1 MGETNNDMVQRWAH
15 VVSLLQSDHQVG
27 NRLRGFVHLA
37 HPQALVGNVL
47 LIAVPN
53 EYTRDTFQSKLKEP
67 LKRALYTAYGPE
79 ISEAFLIDE
88 SLSATAETS
97 PEEAPST
104 VVGAPPAHP
113 LPTVSGSSEHSEHT
127 SGSAS
132 PSHGAAEYGIPSYDS
147 VSGAAP
153 RHAQVPAPSGQHV
166 HTYEAH
172 PYKAPEPSGFAE
184 VSTTPPLHEVEAER
198 VGLTDTASHH
208 ATTDSYVAAPEAPA
222 AVPNAGGGIF
232 PDQLPADQAMP
243 DPSAPPAAGWESS
256 ARLNQNYTFDTFVIG
271 QSNRFAHAAAFA
283 VSESPAN
290 AYNPL
295 FIYGDSGLGKT
306 HLLHAIGHYAK
317 HLYPSLRVRYVNS
330 EEFTNDFINSIR
342 DDEGSSFKQIYRNVD
357 MLLIDDIQFLAGKE
371 HTQEEFF
378 HTFNALHNHQKQVV
392 ITSDLPPKQLTGFA
406 ERMRSRFEWGLIT
419 DVQPPEL
426 ETRIAIL
433 RKKAQSESLNVPD
446 DVMEY
451 IASHITANI
460 RELEGA
466 LIRVTAFASL
476 NKQQVDLSLAEV
488 VLKDL
493 ITDAGGAEITAA
505 QVLATTAAYF
515 DVSID
520 DLRSKSRTRTL
531 TNARQI
537 AMYLLREL
545 TDMSLPRIGQ
555 ELGGRDHTTVMH
567 AVRKVS
573 AQMPERHVTFNQ
585 VTELT
590 NKIKQDQR
598 QNR

>member
-1 MGETNNDMVQRWAH
+1 MNAEHTQLQERWEQVISILQANPE
-15 VVSLLQSDHQVG
+15 VSQ
-27 NRLRGFVHLA
+27 RLRGFVSLA
-37 HPQALVGNVL
+37 QPQAFVGTVL
-47 LIAVPN
+47 LIAVPS
-53 EYTRDTFQSKLKEP
+53 ELTRNIFQSQLKAP
-67 LKRALYTAYGPE
+67 FQQALTTVFGPGV
-79 ISEAFLIDE
+79 SEAFTIDE
-88 SLSATAETS
+88 SLAQTS
-97 PEEAPST
+97 Q
-104 VVGAPPAHP
+104 
-113 LPTVSGSSEHSEHT
+113 TVSPSIPQIEDD
-127 SGSAS
+127 S
-132 PSHGAAEYGIPSYDS
+132 PM
-147 VSGAAP
+147 
-153 RHAQVPAPSGQHV
+153 
-166 HTYEAH
+166 
-172 PYKAPEPSGFAE
+172 
-184 VSTTPPLHEVEAER
+184 PPLHEVEAELHTP
-198 VGLTDTASHH
+198 VPPHQSQIADVP
-208 ATTDSYVAAPEAPA
+208 VADAPA
-222 AVPNAGGGIF
+222 ASPVDPAIFAERPQSSSPSPTDFSEVHTPQHVDSAVPAHPISS
-232 PDQLPADQAMP
+232 PAETEDI
-243 DPSAPPAAGWESS
+243 SSPAADTHSAVSSDSGWDSS
-256 ARLNQNYTFDTFVIG
+256 ARLNPNYTFDTFVIG

-283 VSESPAN
+283 VSESPAQ

-317 HLYPSLRVRYVNS
+317 HLFPSLRVRYVNS

-476 NKQQVDLSLAEV
+476 NKQPVDVALAEV

-493 ITDAGGAEITAA
+493 ITDAGDTEITSG
-505 QVLATTAAYF
+505 QVLATTASYF
-515 DVSID
+515 DVTLE

-567 AVRKVS
+567 AVRKVG
-573 AQMPERHVTFNQ
+573 AQMAERRTTFNQ
-585 VTELT
+585 VTDLT

-598 QNR
+598 ESR

>member
-1 MGETNNDMVQRWAH
+1 MNAEHTQLQERWEQVISILQANPE
-15 VVSLLQSDHQVG
+15 VSQ
-27 NRLRGFVHLA
+27 RLRGFVNLA
-37 HPQALVGNVL
+37 QPQAFVGTVL
-47 LIAVPN
+47 LIAVPS
-53 EYTRDTFQSKLKEP
+53 ELTRNIFQSQLKAP
-67 LKRALYTAYGPE
+67 FQQALTTVFGPGV
-79 ISEAFLIDE
+79 SEAFTIDE
-88 SLSATAETS
+88 SLAQTS
-97 PEEAPST
+97 Q
-104 VVGAPPAHP
+104 
-113 LPTVSGSSEHSEHT
+113 TVSPSVPQVEDD
-127 SGSAS
+127 S
-132 PSHGAAEYGIPSYDS
+132 PM
-147 VSGAAP
+147 
-153 RHAQVPAPSGQHV
+153 
-166 HTYEAH
+166 
-172 PYKAPEPSGFAE
+172 
-184 VSTTPPLHEVEAER
+184 PPLHEVEAELHTPVPPHQTADVPVADAPTASPVDPAIFAER
-198 VGLTDTASHH
+198 PQSSSPSPTDFSEVHTPQHVDSAVPAQPISSPAETEDISSPATDTHTAVSS
-208 ATTDSYVAAPEAPA
+208 DS
-222 AVPNAGGGIF
+222 
-232 PDQLPADQAMP
+232 
-243 DPSAPPAAGWESS
+243 GWDSS
-256 ARLNQNYTFDTFVIG
+256 ARLNPNYTFDTFVIG

-283 VSESPAN
+283 VSESPAQ

-317 HLYPSLRVRYVNS
+317 HLFPSLRVRYVNS

>member
-1 MGETNNDMVQRWAH
+1 MNAEHTQLQERWEQVISILQANPE
-15 VVSLLQSDHQVG
+15 VSQ
-27 NRLRGFVHLA
+27 RLRGFVNLA
-37 HPQALVGNVL
+37 QPQAFVGTVL
-47 LIAVPN
+47 LIAVPS
-53 EYTRDTFQSKLKEP
+53 ELTRNIFQSQLKAP
-67 LKRALYTAYGPE
+67 FQQALTTVFGPGV
-79 ISEAFLIDE
+79 SEAFTIDE
-88 SLSATAETS
+88 SLAQTS
-97 PEEAPST
+97 Q
-104 VVGAPPAHP
+104 
-113 LPTVSGSSEHSEHT
+113 TVSPSIPQIEDD
-127 SGSAS
+127 S
-132 PSHGAAEYGIPSYDS
+132 PM
-147 VSGAAP
+147 
-153 RHAQVPAPSGQHV
+153 
-166 HTYEAH
+166 
-172 PYKAPEPSGFAE
+172 
-184 VSTTPPLHEVEAER
+184 PPLHEVEAELHTP
-198 VGLTDTASHH
+198 VPPHQTA
-208 ATTDSYVAAPEAPA
+208 DVPVADAPA
-222 AVPNAGGGIF
+222 ASPVNPAIFAERPQSSSPSPTDFSEVHTPQHVDSAVPAQPISS
-232 PDQLPADQAMP
+232 PAETEDI
-243 DPSAPPAAGWESS
+243 SSPATDTHTAVSSDSGWDSS
-256 ARLNQNYTFDTFVIG
+256 ARLNPNYTFDTFVIG

-283 VSESPAN
+283 VSESPAQ

-317 HLYPSLRVRYVNS
+317 HLFPSLRVRYVNS

-476 NKQQVDLSLAEV
+476 NKQPVDVALAEV

-493 ITDAGGAEITAA
+493 ITDAGDAEITSG
-505 QVLATTAAYF
+505 QVLATTASYF
-515 DVSID
+515 DVTLE

-567 AVRKVS
+567 AVRKVG
-573 AQMPERHVTFNQ
+573 AQMAERRTTFNQ
-585 VTELT
+585 VTDLT

-598 QNR
+598 EGR

>member
-1 MGETNNDMVQRWAH
+1 MNAEHTQLQERWEQVISILQANPE
-15 VVSLLQSDHQVG
+15 VSQ
-27 NRLRGFVHLA
+27 RLRGFVNLA
-37 HPQALVGNVL
+37 QPQAFVGTVL
-47 LIAVPN
+47 LIAVPS
-53 EYTRDTFQSKLKEP
+53 ELTRNIFQSQLKAP
-67 LKRALYTAYGPE
+67 FQQALTTVFGPGV
-79 ISEAFLIDE
+79 SEAFTIDE
-88 SLSATAETS
+88 SLAQTS
-97 PEEAPST
+97 QM
-104 VVGAPPAHP
+104 V
-113 LPTVSGSSEHSEHT
+113 
-127 SGSAS
+127 S
-132 PSHGAAEYGIPSYDS
+132 PSVPQVEDDS
-147 VSGAAP
+147 P
-153 RHAQVPAPSGQHV
+153 M
-166 HTYEAH
+166 
-172 PYKAPEPSGFAE
+172 
-184 VSTTPPLHEVEAER
+184 PPLHEVEAELHTP
-198 VGLTDTASHH
+198 VPPHQTA
-208 ATTDSYVAAPEAPA
+208 DVPVADAPA
-222 AVPNAGGGIF
+222 ASPVDPAIFAERPQSSSPSPTDFSEVHTPQHVDSAVPAQPISS
-232 PDQLPADQAMP
+232 PAETEDI
-243 DPSAPPAAGWESS
+243 SSPATDTHTAVSSDSGWDSS
-256 ARLNQNYTFDTFVIG
+256 ARLNPNYTFDTFVIG

-283 VSESPAN
+283 VSESPAQ

-317 HLYPSLRVRYVNS
+317 HLFPSLRVRYVNS

-476 NKQQVDLSLAEV
+476 NKQPVDVALAEV

-493 ITDAGGAEITAA
+493 ITDAGDAEITSG
-505 QVLATTAAYF
+505 QVLATTASYF
-515 DVSID
+515 DVTLE

-567 AVRKVS
+567 AVRKVG
-573 AQMPERHVTFNQ
+573 AQMAERRTTFNQ
-585 VTELT
+585 VTDLT

-598 QNR
+598 ESR

>member
-1 MGETNNDMVQRWAH
+1 MNAEHTQLQERWEQVISILQANPE
-15 VVSLLQSDHQVG
+15 VSQ
-27 NRLRGFVHLA
+27 RLRGFVNLA
-37 HPQALVGNVL
+37 QPQAFVGTVL
-47 LIAVPN
+47 LIAVPS
-53 EYTRDTFQSKLKEP
+53 ELTRNIFQSQLKAP
-67 LKRALYTAYGPE
+67 FQQALTTVFGPGV
-79 ISEAFLIDE
+79 SEAFTIDE
-88 SLSATAETS
+88 SLAQTS
-97 PEEAPST
+97 Q
-104 VVGAPPAHP
+104 
-113 LPTVSGSSEHSEHT
+113 TVSPSIPQIEDD
-127 SGSAS
+127 S
-132 PSHGAAEYGIPSYDS
+132 PM
-147 VSGAAP
+147 
-153 RHAQVPAPSGQHV
+153 
-166 HTYEAH
+166 
-172 PYKAPEPSGFAE
+172 
-184 VSTTPPLHEVEAER
+184 PPLHEVEAELHTPVPPPQTADVPVADAPTASPVDPAIFAER
-198 VGLTDTASHH
+198 PQSSSPSPTDFSEVHTPQHVDSAVPAQPISSPAETEDISSPATDTHTAVSS
-208 ATTDSYVAAPEAPA
+208 DS
-222 AVPNAGGGIF
+222 
-232 PDQLPADQAMP
+232 
-243 DPSAPPAAGWESS
+243 GWDSS
-256 ARLNQNYTFDTFVIG
+256 ARLNPNYTFDTFVIG

-283 VSESPAN
+283 VSESPAQ

-317 HLYPSLRVRYVNS
+317 HLFPSLRVRYVNS

-476 NKQQVDLSLAEV
+476 NKQPVDVALAEV

-493 ITDAGGAEITAA
+493 ITDAGDAEITSG
-505 QVLATTAAYF
+505 QVLATTASYF
-515 DVSID
+515 DVTLE

-567 AVRKVS
+567 AVRKVG
-573 AQMPERHVTFNQ
+573 AQMAERRTTFNQ
-585 VTELT
+585 VTDLT

-598 QNR
+598 ESR

>member
-1 MGETNNDMVQRWAH
+1 MVENLDDKLKQRWAH
-15 VVSLLQSDHQVG
+15 AISLLRSQSSISP
-27 NRLRGFVHLA
+27 RWKGFISLA
-37 HPQALVGNVL
+37 QPQAYMGNVL

-53 EYTRDTFQSKLKEP
+53 ELTRNVFQNEIKDEFKAALEATFG
-67 LKRALYTAYGPE
+67 AGT
-79 ISEAFLIDE
+79 SEAFVIDTGLSADHPTVALHQSDAE
-88 SLSATAETS
+88 DSVETTSYLHVGSEDSSATAY
-97 PEEAPST
+97 
-104 VVGAPPAHP
+104 VQD
-113 LPTVSGSSEHSEHT
+113 SGSVTDEAASVQS
-127 SGSAS
+127 SAPALPSLKDLEAERGKSS
-132 PSHGAAEYGIPSYDS
+132 PNFATETPHVDS
-147 VSGAAP
+147 SALDVPVADAAP
-153 RHAQVPAPSGQHV
+153 VLSP
-166 HTYEAH
+166 
-172 PYKAPEPSGFAE
+172 APEPA
-184 VSTTPPLHEVEAER
+184 
-198 VGLTDTASHH
+198 AS
-208 ATTDSYVAAPEAPA
+208 A
-222 AVPNAGGGIF
+222 
-232 PDQLPADQAMP
+232 
-243 DPSAPPAAGWESS
+243 PSATGASSAQWESS
-256 ARLNQNYTFDTFVIG
+256 ARLNPKYTFDTFVIG

-283 VSESPAN
+283 VSETPAT

-317 HLYPSLRVRYVNS
+317 HLYPHFRVRYVNS

-392 ITSDLPPKQLTGFA
+392 ITSDMPPKQLTGFA

-433 RKKAQSESLNVPD
+433 RKKAQNENLDVPD
-446 DVMEY
+446 EVMEY
-451 IASHITANI
+451 IASNISTNI

-476 NKQQVDLSLAEV
+476 NKQGVDRALAEV

-493 ITDAGGAEITAA
+493 ITDDGASEITAS
-505 QVLATTAAYF
+505 QILTATTTYF
-515 DVSID
+515 DVTLE
-520 DLRSKSRTRTL
+520 DLKSKSRTRTL
-531 TNARQI
+531 TTARQI

-567 AVRKVS
+567 ADRKIRTLM
-573 AQMPERHVTFNQ
+573 AERRTIFNQ
-585 VTELT
+585 VTDLT
-590 NKIKQDQR
+590 NKIKQEQR
-598 QNR
+598 TQK

>member
-1 MGETNNDMVQRWAH
+1 MNAEHTQLQERWEQVISILQANPE
-15 VVSLLQSDHQVG
+15 VSQ
-27 NRLRGFVHLA
+27 RLRGFVSLA
-37 HPQALVGNVL
+37 QPQAFVGTVL
-47 LIAVPN
+47 LIAVPS
-53 EYTRDTFQSKLKEP
+53 ELTRNIFQSQLKAP
-67 LKRALYTAYGPE
+67 FQQALTTVFGPGV
-79 ISEAFLIDE
+79 SEAFTIDE
-88 SLSATAETS
+88 SLAQTS
-97 PEEAPST
+97 Q
-104 VVGAPPAHP
+104 
-113 LPTVSGSSEHSEHT
+113 TVSPSIPQIEDD
-127 SGSAS
+127 S
-132 PSHGAAEYGIPSYDS
+132 PM
-147 VSGAAP
+147 
-153 RHAQVPAPSGQHV
+153 
-166 HTYEAH
+166 
-172 PYKAPEPSGFAE
+172 
-184 VSTTPPLHEVEAER
+184 PPLHEVEAELHTP
-198 VGLTDTASHH
+198 VPPHQTA
-208 ATTDSYVAAPEAPA
+208 DVPVADAPA
-222 AVPNAGGGIF
+222 ASPVDPAIF
-232 PDQLPADQAMP
+232 AERPQSSSPSPTDFSEVHTQHHVDSAVSAQPISSPAETGDISSPVTDTHTAVSS
-243 DPSAPPAAGWESS
+243 DSGWDSS
-256 ARLNQNYTFDTFVIG
+256 ARLNPNYTFDTFVIG

-283 VSESPAN
+283 VSESPAQ

-317 HLYPSLRVRYVNS
+317 HLFPSLRVRYVNS

-476 NKQQVDLSLAEV
+476 NKQPVDVALAEV

-493 ITDAGGAEITAA
+493 ITDAGDTEITSG
-505 QVLATTAAYF
+505 QVLATTASYF
-515 DVSID
+515 DVTLE
-520 DLRSKSRTRTL
+520 DLRSKSLTRTL

-567 AVRKVS
+567 AVRKVG
-573 AQMPERHVTFNQ
+573 AQMAERRTTFNQ
-585 VTELT
+585 VTDLT

-598 QNR
+598 ESR

>member
-1 MGETNNDMVQRWAH
+1 MNAEHTQLQERWEQVISILQANPE
-15 VVSLLQSDHQVG
+15 VSQ
-27 NRLRGFVHLA
+27 RLRGFVSLA
-37 HPQALVGNVL
+37 QPQAFVGTVL
-47 LIAVPN
+47 LIAVPS
-53 EYTRDTFQSKLKEP
+53 ELTRNIFQSQLKEP
-67 LKRALYTAYGPE
+67 FQQALTTVFGPGV
-79 ISEAFLIDE
+79 SEAFTIDE
-88 SLSATAETS
+88 SLAQTS
-97 PEEAPST
+97 Q
-104 VVGAPPAHP
+104 
-113 LPTVSGSSEHSEHT
+113 TVSPSIPQIEDD
-127 SGSAS
+127 S
-132 PSHGAAEYGIPSYDS
+132 PM
-147 VSGAAP
+147 
-153 RHAQVPAPSGQHV
+153 
-166 HTYEAH
+166 
-172 PYKAPEPSGFAE
+172 
-184 VSTTPPLHEVEAER
+184 PPLHEVEAELHTPVPPHQTADVPVADAPTASPVDPAIFAER
-198 VGLTDTASHH
+198 PQNSSPSPTDFSEVHTPQHVDSAVPAQPISSPAETEDISSPATDTHTAVSS
-208 ATTDSYVAAPEAPA
+208 DS
-222 AVPNAGGGIF
+222 
-232 PDQLPADQAMP
+232 
-243 DPSAPPAAGWESS
+243 GWDSS
-256 ARLNQNYTFDTFVIG
+256 ARLNPNYTFDTFVIG

-283 VSESPAN
+283 VSESPAQ

-317 HLYPSLRVRYVNS
+317 HLFPSLRVRYVNS

-476 NKQQVDLSLAEV
+476 NKQPVDVALAEV

-493 ITDAGGAEITAA
+493 ITDAGDTEITSG
-505 QVLATTAAYF
+505 QVLATTASYF
-515 DVSID
+515 DVTLE

-567 AVRKVS
+567 AVRKVG
-573 AQMPERHVTFNQ
+573 AQMAERRTTFNQ
-585 VTELT
+585 VTDLT

-598 QNR
+598 ESR

>member
-1 MGETNNDMVQRWAH
+1 MNAEHTQLQERWEQVISILQANPE
-15 VVSLLQSDHQVG
+15 VSQ
-27 NRLRGFVHLA
+27 RLRGFVSLA
-37 HPQALVGNVL
+37 QPQAFVGTVL
-47 LIAVPN
+47 LIAVPS
-53 EYTRDTFQSKLKEP
+53 ELTRNIFQSQLKAP
-67 LKRALYTAYGPE
+67 FQQALTTVFGPGV
-79 ISEAFLIDE
+79 SEAFTIDE
-88 SLSATAETS
+88 SLAQTS
-97 PEEAPST
+97 Q
-104 VVGAPPAHP
+104 
-113 LPTVSGSSEHSEHT
+113 TVSPSIPQIEDD
-127 SGSAS
+127 S
-132 PSHGAAEYGIPSYDS
+132 PM
-147 VSGAAP
+147 
-153 RHAQVPAPSGQHV
+153 
-166 HTYEAH
+166 
-172 PYKAPEPSGFAE
+172 
-184 VSTTPPLHEVEAER
+184 PPLHEVEAELHTP
-198 VGLTDTASHH
+198 VPPHQTA
-208 ATTDSYVAAPEAPA
+208 DVPVADAPA
-222 AVPNAGGGIF
+222 ASPVDPAIFAERPQSSFPSPTDFSEVHTPQHVDSAVPTQPISSPAETEDISS
-232 PDQLPADQAMP
+232 PPADTHTAVSS
-243 DPSAPPAAGWESS
+243 DSGWDSS
-256 ARLNQNYTFDTFVIG
+256 ARLNPNYTFDTFVIG

-283 VSESPAN
+283 VSESPAQ

-317 HLYPSLRVRYVNS
+317 HLFPSLRVRYVNS

-476 NKQQVDLSLAEV
+476 NKQPVDVALAEV

-493 ITDAGGAEITAA
+493 ITDAGDTEITSG
-505 QVLATTAAYF
+505 QVLATTASYF
-515 DVSID
+515 DVTLE

-567 AVRKVS
+567 AVRKVG
-573 AQMPERHVTFNQ
+573 AQMAERRTTFNK
-585 VTELT
+585 VTDLT

-598 QNR
+598 ESR

>member
-1 MGETNNDMVQRWAH
+1 MNAEHTQLQERWEQVISILQANPE
-15 VVSLLQSDHQVG
+15 VSQ
-27 NRLRGFVHLA
+27 RLRGFVSLA
-37 HPQALVGNVL
+37 QPQAFVGTVL
-47 LIAVPN
+47 LIAVPS
-53 EYTRDTFQSKLKEP
+53 ELTRNIFQSQLKAP
-67 LKRALYTAYGPE
+67 FQQALTTVFGPGV
-79 ISEAFLIDE
+79 SEAFTIDE
-88 SLSATAETS
+88 SLAQTS
-97 PEEAPST
+97 Q
-104 VVGAPPAHP
+104 
-113 LPTVSGSSEHSEHT
+113 TVSPSIPQIEDD
-127 SGSAS
+127 S
-132 PSHGAAEYGIPSYDS
+132 PM
-147 VSGAAP
+147 
-153 RHAQVPAPSGQHV
+153 
-166 HTYEAH
+166 
-172 PYKAPEPSGFAE
+172 
-184 VSTTPPLHEVEAER
+184 PPLHEVEAELHTP
-198 VGLTDTASHH
+198 VPPHQTA
-208 ATTDSYVAAPEAPA
+208 DVPVADAPA
-222 AVPNAGGGIF
+222 ASPVDPAIFAERPQSSSPSPTDFSEVHTPQHVDSAVPTQPISS
-232 PDQLPADQAMP
+232 PAETEDI
-243 DPSAPPAAGWESS
+243 SSPATDTHTAVSSDSGWDSS
-256 ARLNQNYTFDTFVIG
+256 ARLNPNYTFDTFVIG

-283 VSESPAN
+283 VSESPAQ

-317 HLYPSLRVRYVNS
+317 HLFPSLRVRYVNS

-476 NKQQVDLSLAEV
+476 NKQPVDVALAEV

-493 ITDAGGAEITAA
+493 ITDAGDTEITSG
-505 QVLATTAAYF
+505 QVLATTASYF
-515 DVSID
+515 DVTLE

-567 AVRKVS
+567 AVRKVG
-573 AQMPERHVTFNQ
+573 AQMAERRTTFNQ
-585 VTELT
+585 VTDLT

-598 QNR
+598 EGR

>member
-1 MGETNNDMVQRWAH
+1 MLVGAVGKIFLLHLVFLRRTVGESLNEEILVRWNHTVNLLRPKVGPRWAAF
-15 VVSLLQSDHQVG
+15 VSLAQ
-27 NRLRGFVHLA
+27 
-37 HPQALVGNVL
+37 PQAQMSNVL

-53 EYTRDTFQSKLKEP
+53 EYTREVFQNIINKELKE
-67 LKRALYTAYGPE
+67 ALEASFGAGVFEAIVIDTSLGEDGPSELPASADSSETLAVEPERESFFSAEDRQEQAPSSAQKTAYDVPTTP
-79 ISEAFLIDE
+79 
-88 SLSATAETS
+88 LSADPGEDVRPSLHDLEAELGQSS
-97 PEEAPST
+97 PTFAQDPAVHTENFDRVPQEAPR
-104 VVGAPPAHP
+104 V
-113 LPTVSGSSEHSEHT
+113 
-127 SGSAS
+127 S
-132 PSHGAAEYGIPSYDS
+132 PSQS
-147 VSGAAP
+147 
-153 RHAQVPAPSGQHV
+153 
-166 HTYEAH
+166 
-172 PYKAPEPSGFAE
+172 E
-184 VSTTPPLHEVEAER
+184 VSEQ
-198 VGLTDTASHH
+198 
-208 ATTDSYVAAPEAPA
+208 AT
-222 AVPNAGGGIF
+222 
-232 PDQLPADQAMP
+232 
-243 DPSAPPAAGWESS
+243 WESS
-256 ARLNQNYTFDTFVIG
+256 ARLNPKYTFDTFVIG

-283 VSESPAN
+283 VSETPAS

-317 HLYPSLRVRYVNS
+317 HLYPNLRVRYVNS

-392 ITSDLPPKQLTGFA
+392 ITSDMPPKLLTGFA

-433 RKKAQSESLNVPD
+433 RKKAQNENLDVPD
-446 DVMEY
+446 NVMEY
-451 IASHITANI
+451 IASNITSNI

-476 NKQQVDLSLAEV
+476 NKQKVDRPLAEL

-493 ITDAGGAEITAA
+493 ITDDGAQEITAT
-505 QVLATTAAYF
+505 QVLTATASYF
-515 DVSID
+515 DVSIE
-520 DLRSKSRTRTL
+520 DLQSKSRNRTL
-531 TNARQI
+531 VTARQI

-545 TDMSLPRIGQ
+545 TDMSLPKIGQ
-555 ELGGRDHTTVMH
+555 EFGGRDHTTVMH
-567 AVRKVS
+567 ADRKIRELM
-573 AQMPERHVTFNQ
+573 AERHQIFNQ

-590 NKIKQDQR
+590 NKIKQEQR
-598 QNR
+598 TQK

>member
-1 MGETNNDMVQRWAH
+1 MNAEHTQLQERWEQVISILQANPE
-15 VVSLLQSDHQVG
+15 VSQ
-27 NRLRGFVHLA
+27 RLRGFVSLA
-37 HPQALVGNVL
+37 QPQAFVGTVL
-47 LIAVPN
+47 LIAVPS
-53 EYTRDTFQSKLKEP
+53 ELTRNIFQSQLKAP
-67 LKRALYTAYGPE
+67 FQQALTTVFGPGV
-79 ISEAFLIDE
+79 SEAFTIDE
-88 SLSATAETS
+88 SLAQTS
-97 PEEAPST
+97 Q
-104 VVGAPPAHP
+104 
-113 LPTVSGSSEHSEHT
+113 TVSPSVPQVEDD
-127 SGSAS
+127 S
-132 PSHGAAEYGIPSYDS
+132 PM
-147 VSGAAP
+147 
-153 RHAQVPAPSGQHV
+153 
-166 HTYEAH
+166 
-172 PYKAPEPSGFAE
+172 
-184 VSTTPPLHEVEAER
+184 PPLHEVEAELHTP
-198 VGLTDTASHH
+198 VPPHQTA
-208 ATTDSYVAAPEAPA
+208 DVPVADAPA
-222 AVPNAGGGIF
+222 ASPVDPAIFAERPQSSSPSPTDFSEVHTPQHVDSAVPAQPISS
-232 PDQLPADQAMP
+232 PAETEDI
-243 DPSAPPAAGWESS
+243 SSPATDTHTAVSSDSGWDSS
-256 ARLNQNYTFDTFVIG
+256 ARLNPNYTFDTFVIG

-283 VSESPAN
+283 VSESPAQ

-317 HLYPSLRVRYVNS
+317 HLFPSLRVRYVNS

-378 HTFNALHNHQKQVV
+378 HTFNALHNHHKQVV

-476 NKQQVDLSLAEV
+476 NKQPVDVALAEV

-493 ITDAGGAEITAA
+493 ITDAGDTEITSG
-505 QVLATTAAYF
+505 QVLATTASYF
-515 DVSID
+515 DVTLE

-567 AVRKVS
+567 AVRKVG
-573 AQMPERHVTFNQ
+573 AQMAERRTTFNQ
-585 VTELT
+585 VTDLT

-598 QNR
+598 ESR

>member
-1 MGETNNDMVQRWAH
+1 MNAEHTQLQERWEQVISILQANPE
-15 VVSLLQSDHQVG
+15 VSQ
-27 NRLRGFVHLA
+27 RLRGFVNLA
-37 HPQALVGNVL
+37 QPQAFVGTVL
-47 LIAVPN
+47 LIAVPS
-53 EYTRDTFQSKLKEP
+53 ELTRNIFQSQLKAP
-67 LKRALYTAYGPE
+67 FQQALTTVFGPGV
-79 ISEAFLIDE
+79 SEAFTIDE
-88 SLSATAETS
+88 SLAQTS
-97 PEEAPST
+97 Q
-104 VVGAPPAHP
+104 
-113 LPTVSGSSEHSEHT
+113 TVSPSIQQIEDD
-127 SGSAS
+127 S
-132 PSHGAAEYGIPSYDS
+132 PM
-147 VSGAAP
+147 
-153 RHAQVPAPSGQHV
+153 
-166 HTYEAH
+166 
-172 PYKAPEPSGFAE
+172 
-184 VSTTPPLHEVEAER
+184 PPLHEVEAELHTPVPPHQTADVPVADAPTASPVDPAIFAER
-198 VGLTDTASHH
+198 PQSSSPSPTDFSEVHTPQHVDSAVSAQPISSPAETEDISSPATDTHTAVSS
-208 ATTDSYVAAPEAPA
+208 DS
-222 AVPNAGGGIF
+222 
-232 PDQLPADQAMP
+232 
-243 DPSAPPAAGWESS
+243 GWDSS
-256 ARLNQNYTFDTFVIG
+256 ARLNPNYTFDTFVIG

-283 VSESPAN
+283 VSESPAQ

-317 HLYPSLRVRYVNS
+317 HLFPSLRVRYVNS

-476 NKQQVDLSLAEV
+476 NKQPVDVALAEV

-493 ITDAGGAEITAA
+493 ITDAGDTEITSG
-505 QVLATTAAYF
+505 QVLATTASYF
-515 DVSID
+515 DVTLE

-567 AVRKVS
+567 AVRKVG
-573 AQMPERHVTFNQ
+573 AQMAERRTTFNQ
-585 VTELT
+585 VTDLT

-598 QNR
+598 ESR

>member
-1 MGETNNDMVQRWAH
+1 MNAEHTQLQERWEQVISILQANPE
-15 VVSLLQSDHQVG
+15 VSQ
-27 NRLRGFVHLA
+27 RLRGFVSLA
-37 HPQALVGNVL
+37 QPQAFVGTVL
-47 LIAVPN
+47 LIAVPS
-53 EYTRDTFQSKLKEP
+53 ELTRNIFQSQLKAP
-67 LKRALYTAYGPE
+67 FQQALTTVFGPGV
-79 ISEAFLIDE
+79 SEAFTIDE
-88 SLSATAETS
+88 SLAQTS
-97 PEEAPST
+97 Q
-104 VVGAPPAHP
+104 
-113 LPTVSGSSEHSEHT
+113 TVSPSIPQIEDD
-127 SGSAS
+127 S
-132 PSHGAAEYGIPSYDS
+132 PM
-147 VSGAAP
+147 
-153 RHAQVPAPSGQHV
+153 
-166 HTYEAH
+166 
-172 PYKAPEPSGFAE
+172 
-184 VSTTPPLHEVEAER
+184 PPLHEVEAELHTP
-198 VGLTDTASHH
+198 VPPPQTADVPVADAPTASPVDP
-208 ATTDSYVAAPEAPA
+208 AIFAERPQSSSPSPTDFSEVHTPQHVDS
-222 AVPNAGGGIF
+222 AVPAQPTSSPAETEDISS
-232 PDQLPADQAMP
+232 PPADTHTAV
-243 DPSAPPAAGWESS
+243 PSDSGWDSS
-256 ARLNQNYTFDTFVIG
+256 ARLNPNYTFDTFVIG

-283 VSESPAN
+283 VSESPAQ

-317 HLYPSLRVRYVNS
+317 HLFPSLRVRYVNS

-476 NKQQVDLSLAEV
+476 NKQPVDVALAEV

-493 ITDAGGAEITAA
+493 ITDAGDAEITSG
-505 QVLATTAAYF
+505 QVLATTASYF
-515 DVSID
+515 DVTLE

-567 AVRKVS
+567 AVRKVG
-573 AQMPERHVTFNQ
+573 AQMAERRTTFNQ
-585 VTELT
+585 VTDLT

-598 QNR
+598 ESR

>member
-1 MGETNNDMVQRWAH
+1 MNAEHTQLQERWEQVISILQANPE
-15 VVSLLQSDHQVG
+15 VSQ
-27 NRLRGFVHLA
+27 RLRGFVSLA
-37 HPQALVGNVL
+37 QPQAFVGTVL
-47 LIAVPN
+47 LIAVPS
-53 EYTRDTFQSKLKEP
+53 ELTRNIFQSQLKAP
-67 LKRALYTAYGPE
+67 FQQALTTVFGPGV
-79 ISEAFLIDE
+79 SEAFTIDE
-88 SLSATAETS
+88 SLAQTS
-97 PEEAPST
+97 Q
-104 VVGAPPAHP
+104 
-113 LPTVSGSSEHSEHT
+113 TVSPSIPQIEDD
-127 SGSAS
+127 S
-132 PSHGAAEYGIPSYDS
+132 PM
-147 VSGAAP
+147 
-153 RHAQVPAPSGQHV
+153 
-166 HTYEAH
+166 
-172 PYKAPEPSGFAE
+172 
-184 VSTTPPLHEVEAER
+184 PPLHEVEAELHTP
-198 VGLTDTASHH
+198 VPPPQTA
-208 ATTDSYVAAPEAPA
+208 DVPVADAPA
-222 AVPNAGGGIF
+222 ASPVDPAIFAERPQSSSPSPTDFSEVHTPHHVDSAVPAQPTSSPAETEDISS
-232 PDQLPADQAMP
+232 PPADTHTAV
-243 DPSAPPAAGWESS
+243 PSDSGWDSS
-256 ARLNQNYTFDTFVIG
+256 ARLNPNYTFDTFVIG

-283 VSESPAN
+283 VSESPAQ

-317 HLYPSLRVRYVNS
+317 HLFPSLRVRYVNS

-476 NKQQVDLSLAEV
+476 NKQPVDVALAEV

-493 ITDAGGAEITAA
+493 ITDAGDAEITSG
-505 QVLATTAAYF
+505 QVLATTASYF
-515 DVSID
+515 DVTLE

-567 AVRKVS
+567 AVRKVG
-573 AQMPERHVTFNQ
+573 AQMAERRTTFNQ
-585 VTELT
+585 VTDLT

-598 QNR
+598 ESR

>member
-1 MGETNNDMVQRWAH
+1 MNAEHTQLQERWEQVISILQANPE
-15 VVSLLQSDHQVG
+15 VSQ
-27 NRLRGFVHLA
+27 RLRGFVNLA
-37 HPQALVGNVL
+37 QPQAFVGTVL
-47 LIAVPN
+47 LIAVPS
-53 EYTRDTFQSKLKEP
+53 ELTRNIFQSQLKAP
-67 LKRALYTAYGPE
+67 FQQALTTVFGPGV
-79 ISEAFLIDE
+79 SEAFTIDE
-88 SLSATAETS
+88 SLSQTS
-97 PEEAPST
+97 Q
-104 VVGAPPAHP
+104 
-113 LPTVSGSSEHSEHT
+113 TVSPSIPQIEDD
-127 SGSAS
+127 S
-132 PSHGAAEYGIPSYDS
+132 PM
-147 VSGAAP
+147 
-153 RHAQVPAPSGQHV
+153 
-166 HTYEAH
+166 
-172 PYKAPEPSGFAE
+172 
-184 VSTTPPLHEVEAER
+184 PPLHEVEAELHTP
-198 VGLTDTASHH
+198 VPPHQTA
-208 ATTDSYVAAPEAPA
+208 DVPVADAPA
-222 AVPNAGGGIF
+222 ASPVDPAIFAERPQSSSPSPTDFSEVHTPQHVDSAVPAQPISS
-232 PDQLPADQAMP
+232 PAETEDI
-243 DPSAPPAAGWESS
+243 SSPATDTHTAVSSDSGWDSS
-256 ARLNQNYTFDTFVIG
+256 ARLNPNYTFDTFVIG

-283 VSESPAN
+283 VSESPAQ

-317 HLYPSLRVRYVNS
+317 HLFPSLRVRYVNS

-476 NKQQVDLSLAEV
+476 NKQPVDVALAEV

-493 ITDAGGAEITAA
+493 ITDAGDAEITSG
-505 QVLATTAAYF
+505 QVLATTASYF
-515 DVSID
+515 DVTLE

-567 AVRKVS
+567 AVRKVG
-573 AQMPERHVTFNQ
+573 AQMAERRTTFNQ
-585 VTELT
+585 VTDLT

-598 QNR
+598 ESR

>member
-1 MGETNNDMVQRWAH
+1 MNAEHTQLQERWEQVISILQANPE
-15 VVSLLQSDHQVG
+15 VSQ
-27 NRLRGFVHLA
+27 RLRGFVSLA
-37 HPQALVGNVL
+37 QPQAFVGTVL
-47 LIAVPN
+47 LIAVPS
-53 EYTRDTFQSKLKEP
+53 ELTRNIFQSQLKAP
-67 LKRALYTAYGPE
+67 FQQALTTVFGPGV
-79 ISEAFLIDE
+79 SEAFTIDE
-88 SLSATAETS
+88 SLTQTS
-97 PEEAPST
+97 Q
-104 VVGAPPAHP
+104 
-113 LPTVSGSSEHSEHT
+113 TVSPSIPQIEDD
-127 SGSAS
+127 S
-132 PSHGAAEYGIPSYDS
+132 PM
-147 VSGAAP
+147 
-153 RHAQVPAPSGQHV
+153 
-166 HTYEAH
+166 
-172 PYKAPEPSGFAE
+172 
-184 VSTTPPLHEVEAER
+184 PPLHEVEAELHTP
-198 VGLTDTASHH
+198 VPPHQTADVPVADAPTASPVDPAIFAERPQSSSPSPTDFSEVHTQHH
-208 ATTDSYVAAPEAPA
+208 VDSAVSAQPISSPAETEDISSPA
-222 AVPNAGGGIF
+222 ADTHTAVSS
-232 PDQLPADQAMP
+232 D
-243 DPSAPPAAGWESS
+243 SGWDSS
-256 ARLNQNYTFDTFVIG
+256 ARLNPNYTFDTFVIG

-283 VSESPAN
+283 VSESPAQ

-317 HLYPSLRVRYVNS
+317 HLFPSLRVRYVNS

-476 NKQQVDLSLAEV
+476 NKQPVDVALAEV

-493 ITDAGGAEITAA
+493 ITDAGDTEITSG
-505 QVLATTAAYF
+505 QVLATTASYF
-515 DVSID
+515 DVTLE

-567 AVRKVS
+567 AVRKVG
-573 AQMPERHVTFNQ
+573 AQMAERRTTFNQ
-585 VTELT
+585 VTDLT

-598 QNR
+598 ESR